1 MKKSLSELW
10 IFTNLFMPQPND
22 VPSEVEGQKSGIENV
37 FWWFFQLFLT
47 IPVFLWNVVQ
57 QKERKEKKKKNC
69 DHWKTVSKGGRAS
82 RWKIGSKFRFKFYAN
97 CFSFFY
103 SFYFA
108 PKRKVRRKTK
118 DAYLS
123 TFIRIFD
130 NFNAEVPYRIHT
142 KVLKWNFSKL
152 KWHNF

>member
-22 VPSEVEGQKSGIENV
+22 VPSEVEGQKSVIENV

-47 IPVFLWNVVQ
+47 IQVFLWNVVQ
-57 QKERKEKKKKNC
+57 QKERKEEKNC